1 MLFGGKRNWGET
13 RISTNALEDWDV
25 AEVGC
30 VHAPARSA
38 CQENQSE
45 TVSALLSTA
54 GVAADSKTQLQTFAS
69 RICFF
74 LWYNFFKPKFLPN
87 VECTW
92 DVLLLICLLLL

>member
-38 CQENQSE
+38 CQENQ
-45 TVSALLSTA
+45 VRLYLLCSALL
-54 GVAADSKTQLQTFAS
+54 G
-69 RICFF
+69 
-74 LWYNFFKPKFLPN
+74 
-87 VECTW
+87 
-92 DVLLLICLLLL
+92 